1 MHPSII
7 LVNLLIRIGVAAA
20 IASVLVRSRR
30 FKELLFSE
38 ERTFSEKLQLMVFI
52 AVPFAVGVVI
62 RLAAPNF
69 SPADV
74 SLESVLL
81 IGVIGGRV
89 MGALGGVL
97 VSLPAVAAGAWT
109 LLPFNVVAGLV
120 TGSLRDLAANRDEV
134 WSFSPFVDLSIY
146 RWLKKNVKRPRLDW
160 QTSFFLIILALRLA
174 DVQLARLMAA
184 MHGGKP
190 GPLDPITSDHW
201 AVKLACYA
209 TSVVCVAVPLKIWN
223 NTRIERK
230 LEQQDR
236 MLLQARMQALQ
247 SQINPH
253 FLFNTLNSVS
263 SLVRVDPD
271 TARHV
276 IVKLATILRKLLR
289 SHEAFSTLRDEI
301 DFIDDYLDIE
311 VVRFGRDK
319 LRVVKE
325 LEPETM
331 DALVPSMLLQPLV
344 ENSIKHGL
352 APKIEGGSITLR
364 SRLDDG
370 ALVIEVEDD
379 GVGLGHPSLSG
390 NGQSHGIG
398 MANVAGRMKV
408 LYGEGAR
415 MAVMR
420 GAAGGTL
427 VRIQLP
433 MVEHATGGVAAAVK

>member
-1 MHPSII
+1 VHSSII

-30 FKELLFSE
+30 FKELLFSD
-38 ERTFSEKLQLMVFI
+38 ERTFPEKLQLMVFI

-74 SLESVLL
+74 SFESVLL

-89 MGALGGVL
+89 MGALGGAL
-97 VSLPAVAAGAWT
+97 VSLPAAAAGAWIW
-109 LLPFNVVAGLV
+109 LPFNVAAGLV

-134 WSFSPFVDLSIY
+134 WSFSPFIDLSIY
-146 RWLKKNVKRPRLDW
+146 RWITKNIKRPRLDW
-160 QTSFFLIILALRLA
+160 QTSFFLIILALRFA
-174 DVQLARLMAA
+174 SVQLARLMSAW
-184 MHGGKP
+184 HGGKP
-190 GPLDPITSDHW
+190 GPLDPIIAEHW
-201 AVKLACYA
+201 VQLACYA

-230 LEQQDR
+230 LEQQER

-289 SHEAFSTLRDEI
+289 SHDAFNTLRDEV

-311 VVRFGRDK
+311 VVRFGPDK

-325 LEPETM
+325 LDPDTM

-352 APKIEGGSITLR
+352 SPKIDGGSITLR
-364 SRLDDG
+364 SRLEEG
-370 ALVIEVEDD
+370 ALHIEVEDD
-379 GVGLGHPSLSG
+379 GVGLTRPGGSG

-398 MANVAGRMKV
+398 IANVAGRMKV
-408 LYGEGAR
+408 LYGDAAR
-415 MAVMR
+415 MSVMPS
-420 GAAGGTL
+420 ASGGTL
-427 VRIQLP
+427 VRITLP
-433 MVEHATGGVAAAVK
+433 MVESAVTSVVAAVQ